1 MENNTEESVEEFAS
15 KLFDM
20 ARHGDPT
27 LIEYVKQGVNVDL
40 ANQDGQSFLML
51 ASYNGQLELTRALLE
66 AGANP
71 NLLNDRGQSPLAGV
85 IFKKEDALIDLLVE
99 HGADP
104 LAGQPTAVDT
114 ARMFGRDDLVERFA
128 Q

>member
-15 KLFDM
+15 KLLDM

-40 ANQDGQSFLML
+40 VNQDGQSFLML

>member
-1 MENNTEESVEEFAS
+1 MEEFAS

-40 ANQDGQSFLML
+40 VNQGGQSFLML